1 MADAIHQRVK
11 KGSAATARI
20 GEHMRDLSVREKQV
34 EILIYIV
41 LNMAVTV
48 LGDTRQTQKL
58 TFIEVGCIGHL

>member
-1 MADAIHQRVK
+1 
-11 KGSAATARI
+11 
-20 GEHMRDLSVREKQV
+20 MRDLSVREKQV